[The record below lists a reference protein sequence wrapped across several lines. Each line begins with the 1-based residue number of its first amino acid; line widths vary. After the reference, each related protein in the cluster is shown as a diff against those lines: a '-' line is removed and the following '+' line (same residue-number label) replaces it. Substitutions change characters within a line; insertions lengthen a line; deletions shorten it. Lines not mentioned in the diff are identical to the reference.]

1 MRICIDIEANA
12 KEPEKVTQVWCIVSK
27 DIDTGELHVHHP
39 YRSLDEAESFRVFAR
54 KINLWVGH
62 NILGYDLPVLVRLLG
77 IHYAVEDCIDT
88 LILSRLTDYPRS
100 SHSLESYG
108 EEFGLSKIEVQDQ
121 TFFSQWSQ
129 ELENYCV
136 RDVEITLLLWKHFA
150 SYLADASQ
158 HAAVR
163 LEHAFQLVCNDLHDN
178 GFGFNVTTAKSLLT
192 KMEVEISKLDEDIK
206 KFPDK
211 FSPDRVITPRA
222 TQFGTINQI
231 NIPKILR
238 PKISEMTI
246 DAPFTYGHW
255 VKFNPDSLKQ
265 TIDMLWQAGWKPID
279 KTKGN
284 LHNKDLDKEARY
296 DIYGFKINENNLST
310 LPAKAPPAAKT
321 LAKRIMYESRRRTLA
336 EWLSLCNADGRI
348 HGKFLSI
355 GAWTHR
361 MAHQAP
367 NMANIP
373 NEKDIS
379 GNIKLL
385 GGEMRSLFCAPKNRL
400 LVGTDAKGI
409 QLRIFAHYIN
419 DEEFTDAVVAGDPHT
434 FNKNVM
440 GDTCKTR
447 AAAKRFIFA
456 MLLGAG
462 LGKLAE
468 ILECGIEEARAA
480 LTRIM
485 ERFNGFR
492 LLKETIIPKDAAA
505 GFFRGLDGRKVRIPG
520 DTEGKRRH
528 LAMSGYLQNGE
539 VVVMKKATLKWLN
552 QLQSEP
558 ELIRLKERHYPSSS
572 IFQLVNL
579 VHDEWQ
585 TECINNMDVALK
597 IGQAQHQALVDTGI
611 ELNLHC
617 PLAGSYQ
624 LDDGTYTIGTNW
636 KQTH

>member
-62 NILGYDLPVLVRLLG
+62 NILGYDLPVLRRILG
-77 IHYAVEDCIDT
+77 VDFTPEDCIDT

-129 ELENYCV
+129 ELEDYCV

-178 GFGFNVTTAKSLLT
+178 GFGFNVTTAKSLLA
-192 KMEVEISKLDEDIK
+192 KMEVEIFKLDEDIK

-211 FSPDRVITPRA
+211 FSPDRVVTPRA

-238 PKISEMTI
+238 PKISEMTVG
-246 DAPFTYGHW
+246 APFTYGHW
-255 VKFNPDSLKQ
+255 VKFNPNSLKQ
-265 TIDMLWQAGWKPID
+265 TIDMLWEAGWKPID

-296 DIYGFKINENNLST
+296 DIYGFKVNENNLST

-321 LAKRIMYESRRRTLA
+321 LAKRIMYESRRRTLS
-336 EWLSLCNADGRI
+336 EWLTLVQSDNRVHGRFV
-348 HGKFLSI
+348 GI

-400 LVGTDAKGI
+400 
-409 QLRIFAHYIN
+409 
-419 DEEFTDAVVAGDPHT
+419 
-434 FNKNVM
+434 
-440 GDTCKTR
+440 
-447 AAAKRFIFA
+447 
-456 MLLGAG
+456 
-462 LGKLAE
+462 
-468 ILECGIEEARAA
+468 
-480 LTRIM
+480 
-485 ERFNGFR
+485 
-492 LLKETIIPKDAAA
+492 
-505 GFFRGLDGRKVRIPG
+505 
-520 DTEGKRRH
+520 
-528 LAMSGYLQNGE
+528 
-539 VVVMKKATLKWLN
+539 
-552 QLQSEP
+552 
-558 ELIRLKERHYPSSS
+558 
-572 IFQLVNL
+572 
-579 VHDEWQ
+579 
-585 TECINNMDVALK
+585 
-597 IGQAQHQALVDTGI
+597 
-611 ELNLHC
+611 
-617 PLAGSYQ
+617 
-624 LDDGTYTIGTNW
+624 
-636 KQTH
+636 